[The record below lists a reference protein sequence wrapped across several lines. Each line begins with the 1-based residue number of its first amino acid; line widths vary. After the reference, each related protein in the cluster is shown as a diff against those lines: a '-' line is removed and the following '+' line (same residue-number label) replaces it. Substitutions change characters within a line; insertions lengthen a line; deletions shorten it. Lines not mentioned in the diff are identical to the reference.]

1 MIRAINVFRPDARRG
16 EKKKQ
21 VSSSSLIFLR
31 GNREKKKKRKRMGG
45 EMNLSGGK
53 PRARWSTRD
62 GVRAFFLLLERRND
76 VFDIIFIHRTNR
88 QRCVVSS
95 SSPQVLPPFSAHKIS
110 LFFISSSPLIE
121 SIVSIARMLPRA
133 ALPFSQINFGKRCQ
147 SIGIPQTRIFAID
160 AQKKNYICSPV
171 TALRC
176 IKKTGSAVG
185 NRRNDSIAQRTPW
198 SGRTVTDR
206 II

>member
-1 MIRAINVFRPDARRG
+1 MFSVRTREG
-16 EKKKQ
+16 GGKKKKQ
-21 VSSSSLIFLR
+21 VSSSSSLIFLR

-88 QRCVVSS
+88 QRCVVFSS

-121 SIVSIARMLPRA
+121 SIVSIARMLPPA

-147 SIGIPQTRIFAID
+147 SIGIPHTRIFAID
-160 AQKKNYICSPV
+160 ARKKKLHLLTCI
-171 TALRC
+171 TALR
-176 IKKTGSAVG
+176 
-185 NRRNDSIAQRTPW
+185 
-198 SGRTVTDR
+198 
-206 II
+206 